1 MNLKKNNEENKMS
14 EVTSRPAMELLLEKG
29 QQLARLDIQH
39 VDPAKGVPFA
49 VVPQGMVI
57 ENLSRFIPDHPD
69 RKRMKVALGS
79 VESFIAYVNEHKS
92 EHTRIFASMTA
103 APYTMTAAID
113 YHETGP
119 GGLPEYVTHTVVLTL
134 QETDE
139 WKRWFGHNEKPFDQV
154 DFAFFIEN
162 NLIDIV
168 EPESA
173 VLMEVALSLQ
183 ANTEGRFTSAS
194 RLQDGATHFEFKAD
208 INARAGRD
216 GSLEIP
222 EKFKL
227 SIPVFRGVP
236 EKEIEAHFRYR
247 LNRNDGDL
255 KLFYQLIRP
264 QVLIDTMVKTA
275 VAQVKDGV
283 ELPIFEGTYTN
294 M

>member
-1 MNLKKNNEENKMS
+1 MNDFA
-14 EVTSRPAMELLLEKG
+14 SRESMELLLEKG
-29 QQLARLDIQH
+29 QQLAKLDIQH
-39 VDPAKGVPFA
+39 VDPSKGIPFA
-49 VVPQGMVI
+49 VVPNGMLI
-57 ENLSRFIPDHPD
+57 ENLSDYLPDRPD
-69 RKRMKVALGS
+69 RKRVKVSLNS
-79 VESFIAYVNEHKS
+79 VESFVAYVNEHKS
-92 EHTRIFASMTA
+92 AHTRIFARMTD

-119 GGLPEYVTHTVVLTL
+119 DGKPEYVTHIVVLTL

-139 WKRWFGHNEKPFDQV
+139 WKRWFGNNQKHFEQV
-154 DFAFFIEN
+154 EFAYFIED

-173 VLMEVALSLQ
+173 TLMEVALSLQ
-183 ANTEGRFTSAS
+183 ASSDGRFTSAS

-208 INARAGRD
+208 IQAKAGQD

-227 SIPVFRGVP
+227 YIPVFRGVP

-247 LNRNDGDL
+247 LNKNNGDL

-264 QVLIDTMVKTA
+264 QKMVDTMVETA
-275 VAQVKDGV
+275 MAQVKDGV
-283 ELPIFEGTYTN
+283 DLPIFDGTYAQI
-294 M
+294 

>member
-1 MNLKKNNEENKMS
+1 MS
-14 EVTSRPAMELLLEKG
+14 EYLSRQAMELLLEKG
-29 QQLARLDIQH
+29 QQLATMEVQH

-49 VVPQGMVI
+49 LVPQGMII
-57 ENLSRFIPDHPD
+57 ENLSDYLPDRPD
-69 RKRMKVALGS
+69 RKRVQVSLNS

-92 EHTRIFASMTA
+92 EHTRIFASMTE

-113 YHETGP
+113 YHETGAD
-119 GGLPEYVTHTVVLTL
+119 GKPEYVTHIVVLTL

-139 WKRWFGHNEKPFDQV
+139 WKRWFGNNQKPFEQV
-154 DFAFFIEN
+154 EFAYFIED

-173 VLMEVALSLQ
+173 TLMEVALSLQ
-183 ANTEGRFTSAS
+183 ASSDGRFTSAS

-208 INARAGRD
+208 IQAKAGQD

-227 SIPVFRGVP
+227 FIPVFRGVP

-247 LNRNDGDL
+247 LNKNNGDL

-264 QVLIDTMVKTA
+264 QKMVDTMVETA
-275 VAQVKDGV
+275 MAQVKDGV
-283 ELPIFEGTYTN
+283 ELPIFDGTYSQI
-294 M
+294 